1 MTLEFKLGD
10 VLEELEISMNALAV
24 EGKIRPATV
33 SSYVKGDVSRI
44 EVETLVSI
52 LDTVNRLAEEKGLKH
67 SYSIEDVVSYEYK

>member
-1 MTLEFKLGD
+1 MTLEFNLGD

-52 LDTVNRLAEEKGLKH
+52 LETINRLAEDKGLRH
-67 SYSIEDVVSYEYK
+67 SYGIEDVISYKYK

>member
-44 EVETLVSI
+44 EVDTLISI
-52 LDTVNRLAEEKGLKH
+52 LDTINRLAIEKRLKH
-67 SYSIEDVVSYEYK
+67 RYGIEDIISYEYK